1 MMREGEV
8 EENERGDEII
18 ESIFPRI
25 KTEDI
30 CLNKIIDYAVRKP
43 IQVGRVQ
50 IFNKAILSLWL
61 SKYFAPSSKAKALK
75 LMDLIESEMEQV
87 LIDLLIDLSID

>member
-1 MMREGEV
+1 MMRDGEV
-8 EENERGDEII
+8 EENERGDEMI
-18 ESIFPRI
+18 EGIFPRI

-43 IQVGRVQ
+43 IQVGRVH
-50 IFNKAILSLWL
+50 IFNKAILSLWI
-61 SKYFAPSSKAKALK
+61 SKYFPPSSKEKALK

-87 LIDLLIDLSID
+87 LIDWLIDLSID